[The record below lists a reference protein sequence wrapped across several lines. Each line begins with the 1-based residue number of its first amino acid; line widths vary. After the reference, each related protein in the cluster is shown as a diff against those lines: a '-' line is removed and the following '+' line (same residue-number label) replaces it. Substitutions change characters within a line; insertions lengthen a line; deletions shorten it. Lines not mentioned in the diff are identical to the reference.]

1 MSVFCPA
8 LAARMG
14 ERLREIRRSQG
25 ITVSALADAMLTTE
39 RAIYKVEGGYVGMTV
54 ARLYEYAQAL
64 GVSPAEL
71 LPDMRQEPSRMATV
85 KNGGIHT

>member
-8 LAARMG
+8 LAMRLG
-14 ERLREIRRSQG
+14 ERLRAVRRARG
-25 ITVSALADAMLTTE
+25 ITVRKLADALLTTE

-71 LPDMRQEPSRMATV
+71 LPDMPRTAAV
-85 KNGGIHT
+85 KNGDMHA